1 MYMSCETCTHA
12 HEFMSTSVY
21 ESATPQF
28 TAGACSR
35 GCSHTSNVSNVD
47 YQLSFIK
54 LSGISMEELKG
65 LSANTTCRTVSLCL
79 TGTSLRTSPILQIE
93 LYSTDPFFKES
104 AYDAIVLGSAWPH
117 LFWFTIKCAKN
128 ELRFF
133 EQDLTAFKEFAYNAQ
148 ALVRGFLQI

>member
-1 MYMSCETCTHA
+1 MSCETCTHA

-35 GCSHTSNVSNVD
+35 GSSHTSNVSNVD

-65 LSANTTCRTVSLCL
+65 LSASTTCRTVSLCL
-79 TGTSLRTSPILQIE
+79 TGTSLRTSGE
-93 LYSTDPFFKES
+93 
-104 AYDAIVLGSAWPH
+104 
-117 LFWFTIKCAKN
+117 
-128 ELRFF
+128 
-133 EQDLTAFKEFAYNAQ
+133 DLEVQMEDSEGQVEVAADLCLPPQMYPLER
-148 ALVRGFLQI
+148 LH